1 MSFIPRC
8 ISKIHQTI
16 TPLYGRGSYIIDIK
30 GKTFLDMTSGIGALS
45 LGHNHP
51 NVNHYVK
58 KQIDDIVHVPQQV
71 FQTNIQLENL
81 NEILYETM
89 PNKYLNQF
97 FFVNSGSEATDNA
110 IKIARNYNKRTN
122 VLAFKRGFHG
132 RTIGALSI
140 NSSNN
145 FCKKNVGPFLPGV
158 YYCDPFNEQS
168 LDEVFQLYSCPE
180 DISCVILESVQ
191 GEGGIVDIPIPFI
204 KKLRNVCKENN
215 IVIIADEVQCGVM
228 RTGTMWNIQ
237 SKIMDPDIITFGK
250 GIANGYPLAGLA
262 ATSEI
267 MNKMS
272 QGILGG
278 TYGGNALA
286 CAAAYKTIQI
296 IQMSDFQINMK
307 SLMIKNNIESIKG
320 IKCVRAY
327 GLMIAIELTDVSMTP
342 KLVCGLRENGVLVLT
357 AGFDSSIIRLLPPL
371 NISFSEI
378 KEFISIFTQEM
389 ENINKQINK

>member
-1 MSFIPRC
+1 MNFIPRC
-8 ISKIHQTI
+8 ISKIHHNI
-16 TPLYGRGSYIIDIK
+16 MPLYGRGSYIIDNK

-51 NVNHYVK
+51 SVNRYVK

-71 FQTNIQLENL
+71 FQSNIQLEKL
-81 NEILYETM
+81 NEIVYETM

-110 IKIARNYNKRTN
+110 IKIARNYNRRTN

-145 FCKKNVGPFLPGV
+145 FCKKNAGPFLPGI

-168 LDEVFQLYSCPE
+168 LDEVFQLYSNPE

-191 GEGGIVDIPIPFI
+191 GEGGIIDIPIHFI
-204 KKLRNVCKENN
+204 KQLRNVCKENN

-262 ATSEI
+262 TTSEI
-267 MNKMS
+267 MDKMS

-286 CAAAYKTIQI
+286 CAAAYKTLQI
-296 IQMSDFQINMK
+296 IQMTDFQINVK
-307 SLMIKNNIESIKG
+307 STMIKNNIKLIDG
-320 IKCVRAY
+320 IKEVRTQ
-327 GLMIAIELTDVSMTP
+327 GLMIAIELTEPSLTP
-342 KLVCGLRENGVLVLT
+342 KLVSGLRENGALVLT

-371 NISFSEI
+371 NISYSEI
-378 KEFISIFTQEM
+378 QEFISIFTEEM
-389 ENINKQINK
+389 ENINKNK